1 MATFRLF
8 RVHVAHHAR
17 SISVM
22 AVIVLLLSTLTA
34 LMPRAANH
42 LLTDSLRHQVDDLSV
57 VQRDLSAR
65 EQGTPTPTAATDPK
79 GNTLPS
85 ASEPVW
91 GGLDDTMSEIREGM
105 PPRLRSVF
113 EPGGFALT
121 LPTAPASPVDPTT
134 LTKANV
140 ILSIGFD
147 PRLADHVRI
156 TKGRGAG
163 RSDRRPARQGSP
175 GRHRAV

>member
-1 MATFRLF
+1 MTTFRLF

-17 SISVM
+17 SMSVM

-65 EQGTPTPTAATDPK
+65 EQGTPTPTAANDPK

-85 ASEPVW
+85 AS
-91 GGLDDTMSEIREGM
+91 
-105 PPRLRSVF
+105 
-113 EPGGFALT
+113 
-121 LPTAPASPVDPTT
+121 DP
-134 LTKANV
+134 
-140 ILSIGFD
+140 S
-147 PRLADHVRI
+147 
-156 TKGRGAG
+156 GAG
-163 RSDRRPARQGSP
+163 STTP
-175 GRHRAV
+175 